1 MPAVYSDPVTMD
13 PTSGARSESPT
24 TRRREPVEHVFD
36 ASTAATLRSSLR
48 ELVDYRE
55 VIWSFAV
62 RSVRVRYKQA
72 AFGVAWAV
80 LQPLALLALF
90 IVFFGRVVKVP
101 TGGIPY
107 AAFAIS
113 ALVPWQFISSGISY
127 GANALVADGHLMR
140 KAYFPREAPVLGG
153 LMSYLPDLGVGLLLL
168 VVAAPLTGANLDWEV
183 LYLPLLAAALVLPA
197 VAVAL
202 PLAALTVY
210 FRDFRFALPLAVQM
224 WLFASPVAYP
234 LTRVP
239 EEWRGVYAAAN
250 PVVGTLEGFR
260 RVLAV
265 GVAPDWG
272 LLGLGTLTSVVIL
285 LLGYRLFKRLE
296 REFADVV

>member
-1 MPAVYSDPVTMD
+1 ME
-13 PTSGARSESPT
+13 PTIDARSAPAP

-36 ASTAATLRSSLR
+36 ASSASSLGSSLR
-48 ELVDYRE
+48 ELADYRE
-55 VIWSFAV
+55 VVWAFTA

-72 AFGVAWAV
+72 LFGVAWAV
-80 LQPLALLALF
+80 LQPLALLVLF
-90 IVFFGRVVKVP
+90 IVFFGNVVKVP

-113 ALVPWQFISSGISY
+113 ALIPWQFISTGVTY

-153 LMSYLPDLGVGLLLL
+153 LFSYLPDLGVGLLL
-168 VVAAPLTGANLDWEV
+168 VGATAPLTGADFGWRV
-183 LYLPLLAAALVLPA
+183 VYVPVLVLSLVLIA

-210 FRDFRFALPLAVQM
+210 YRDFRFALPLAVQV

-239 EEWRGVYAAAN
+239 ERWHNIYAAAN
-250 PVVGTLEGFR
+250 PAVGTLEGFR
-260 RVLAV
+260 RVLAA
-265 GVAPDWG
+265 GAPPDWS
-272 LLGLGTLTSVVIL
+272 LLGIGTLTASSIL
-285 LLGYRLFKRLE
+285 LIGYRMFKRLE

>member
-1 MPAVYSDPVTMD
+1 MDSAADAHSDPVE
-13 PTSGARSESPT
+13 R
-24 TRRREPVEHVFD
+24 RRREPVEHVFD
-36 ASTAATLRSSLR
+36 ASTASSLRSSLR
-48 ELVDYRE
+48 ELADYRE
-55 VIWSFAV
+55 VVWSFAA

-72 AFGVAWAV
+72 LFGVAWAV
-80 LQPLALLALF
+80 LQPLALLVLF
-90 IVFFGRVVKVP
+90 IVFFGNVVKVP

-113 ALVPWQFISSGISY
+113 ALIPWQYVSTGVSY
-127 GANALVADGHLMR
+127 AANALVADGHLMR

-153 LMSYLPDLGVGLLLL
+153 LFSYLPDLGVGLLLI
-168 VVAAPLTGANLDWEV
+168 AATAPLTGAEIGWQV
-183 LYLPLLAAALVLPA
+183 VYLPLLVASLILIA

-210 FRDFRFALPLAVQM
+210 YRDFRFALPLAVQI

-239 EEWRGVYAAAN
+239 ERWHVVYAAAN
-250 PVVGTLEGFR
+250 PAVGTLEGFR
-260 RVLAV
+260 RVLAA
-265 GVAPDWG
+265 GDAPDWP
-272 LLGLGTLTSVVIL
+272 LLGIGSLTTATIL
-285 LLGYRLFKRLE
+285 LLGYRMFKRLE

>member
-1 MPAVYSDPVTMD
+1 MDSTTGAHSEPLPA
-13 PTSGARSESPT
+13 
-24 TRRREPVEHVFD
+24 RRREPIEHVFD
-36 ASTAATLRSSLR
+36 ASTVSSLRSSIH

-55 VIWSFAV
+55 VVWSFTA

-72 AFGVAWAV
+72 LFGVAWAV
-80 LQPLALLALF
+80 LQPLALLVLF
-90 IVFFGRVVKVP
+90 IVFFGNVVKVE
-101 TGGIPY
+101 TGGVPY

-113 ALVPWQFISSGISY
+113 ALIPWQFLSTGVSY

-153 LMSYLPDLGVGLLLL
+153 LFSYLPDLGVGLLL
-168 VVAAPLTGANLDWEV
+168 VAATAPLTGAGIGWHV
-183 LYLPLLAAALVLPA
+183 VYLPLLVLSLIVIA

-210 FRDFRFALPLAVQM
+210 YRDFRFALPLAVQI

-239 EEWRGVYAAAN
+239 ERWHNLYAAAN
-250 PVVGTLEGFR
+250 PAVGTLEGFR

-265 GVAPDWG
+265 GAPPDWS
-272 LLGLGTLTSVVIL
+272 LLGIGTLTSLAVL
-285 LLGYRLFKRLE
+285 LLGYRMFKRLE